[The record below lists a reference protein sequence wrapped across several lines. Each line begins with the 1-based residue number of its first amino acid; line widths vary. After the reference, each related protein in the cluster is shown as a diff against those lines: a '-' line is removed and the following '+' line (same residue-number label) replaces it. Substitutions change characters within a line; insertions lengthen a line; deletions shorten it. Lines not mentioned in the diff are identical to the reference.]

1 MQTILAYNSRHFLFF
16 MNKISMALAIFDLDN
31 TLLAGDSDYLW
42 GQYLSEKGYVDADS
56 YQRFNQDF
64 YDQYLAGTMNIDAF
78 LAFQLAPLALHA
90 FDELIKWREDYLSS
104 KIEPIMLPAARSLI
118 EQHKQQ
124 GDTLLIITA
133 TNDFITAPIAEKL
146 GITNLIA
153 TKAEFIEGRYTGKV
167 VDTPSYRQGKVTRL
181 EKWLAD
187 NQQSLTDSYFYSD
200 SHNDLPLLNLVDHPI
215 AVDPDPQLHQFAEQ
229 ANWKIIS
236 LR

>member
-1 MQTILAYNSRHFLFF
+1 MR
-16 MNKISMALAIFDLDN
+16 
-31 TLLAGDSDYLW
+31 
-42 GQYLSEKGYVDADS
+42 
-56 YQRFNQDF
+56 
-64 YDQYLAGTMNIDAF
+64 F

-167 VDTPSYRQGKVTRL
+167 VGTPSYRQGKVTRL